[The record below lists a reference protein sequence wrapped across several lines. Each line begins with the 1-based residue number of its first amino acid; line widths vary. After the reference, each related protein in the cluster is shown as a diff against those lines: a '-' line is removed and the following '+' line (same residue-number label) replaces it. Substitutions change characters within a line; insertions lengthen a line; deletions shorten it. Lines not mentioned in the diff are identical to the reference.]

1 MATMFN
7 YPNMSYCAAENTK
20 RAVAQLID
28 LIEAGE
34 KHDVER
40 DGYEWRAIHDLVQ
53 LSEELS
59 NVLEDLVIDLE
70 KREEKYVDD
79 WYDEDER

>member
-1 MATMFN
+1 
-7 YPNMSYCAAENTK
+7 MSYCAAENTK
-20 RAVAQLID
+20 RAVSQLIE
-28 LIEAGE
+28 LINDGA
-34 KHDVER
+34 KDDVER

-70 KREEKYVDD
+70 KREEKYVDE

>member
-1 MATMFN
+1 MSSN

-28 LIEAGE
+28 LINDGA

-79 WYDEDER
+79 WYDEDDR

>member
-1 MATMFN
+1 MSN
-7 YPNMSYCAAENTK
+7 NSPNMSYCAAENTK
-20 RAVAQLID
+20 RAVVQLIE
-28 LIEAGE
+28 LINDGE

>member
-1 MATMFN
+1 
-7 YPNMSYCAAENTK
+7 MSYCAAENTK

-28 LIEAGE
+28 LINDGA

-40 DGYEWRAIHDLVQ
+40 GGYEWRAIHDLVQ

-59 NVLEDLVIDLE
+59 NALEDLVIDLE
-70 KREEKYVDD
+70 KREENYVDD

>member
-1 MATMFN
+1 MSN
-7 YPNMSYCAAENTK
+7 NNPNMSYCAAENTK
-20 RAVAQLID
+20 RAVEQLIE
-28 LIEAGE
+28 LIESGE

>member
-1 MATMFN
+1 MSFN

-20 RAVAQLID
+20 RAVEQLIE
-28 LIEAGE
+28 LIESGE

-40 DGYEWRAIHDLVQ
+40 GGYEWRAIHDLVQ
-53 LSEELS
+53 LSEELTNALS
-59 NVLEDLVIDLE
+59 DLIIDLE
-70 KREEKYVDD
+70 KREERYVDD

>member
-1 MATMFN
+1 MSN
-7 YPNMSYCAAENTK
+7 NNPNMSYCAAENTK
-20 RAVAQLID
+20 RAVEQLIE
-28 LIEAGE
+28 LIESGV

>member
-1 MATMFN
+1 MSN
-7 YPNMSYCAAENTK
+7 NNPNMAYCAAENTK

-28 LIEAGE
+28 LINDGS

>member
-1 MATMFN
+1 
-7 YPNMSYCAAENTK
+7 MSYCAAENTK
-20 RAVAQLID
+20 RAVVQLIE
-28 LIEAGE
+28 LINDGA
-34 KHDVER
+34 KDDVER

-59 NVLEDLVIDLE
+59 NALEDLVIDLE